1 MRRQGLFQP
10 GGLSLC
16 RPGGA
21 CRTAVPAVYSP
32 RRTRTRVLFYL
43 HGSNPAYPLVH
54 PFRRPTEACFDMVR
68 KATNAPGGEPRA
80 PGEDTDWPGW
90 RLKLVRG
97 ECKVGRMSSTPVMG
111 GTWLQETYYSR
122 GLRRDIETLDYYLSQ
137 KTKKESNRNAVRS
150 VSTIM
155 SAFVAFV
162 ALHPTACLLCDSH
175 PMCRP
180 LLQFG

>member
-122 GLRRDIETLDYYLSQ
+122 GFAEGHRDTGLLSIAEDQEGIQQ
-137 KTKKESNRNAVRS
+137 KCCT
-150 VSTIM
+150 VSQHYHVCIRCIRCP
-155 SAFVAFV
+155 SSHSLPFV
-162 ALHPTACLLCDSH
+162 
-175 PMCRP
+175 
-180 LLQFG
+180 